1 MTSAKQS
8 PTPHPSRTV
17 PIPDTLESIKGYP
30 DKLKIYLMAASS
42 FWQVRFF
49 DGKSTIKRSTGQTD
63 KREAIK
69 SAISFY
75 EKLLI
80 NKHNGVAVTKNTRFD
95 ACAKSFME
103 AQAARVMRKEMSAEC
118 HRNDQYFLNGR
129 VLPAFRE
136 LNIAEINYERLQKF
150 VDKIGV
156 DLSGSSIQRHLG
168 LIGKIFDHALN
179 RDLLKSIPKFPKI
192 PKHDEPR
199 GWFNFKEY
207 DKLLTRANELIGYED
222 VIRAVPKAGQEQ
234 GNVVRSIKFT
244 AELPRMIEFIAN
256 SFIRPTDIKNM
267 QHKHVEII
275 RDDNI
280 YLRLSLPESK
290 KHSDPVVT
298 MERAVNVFE
307 ELKADRASSGQAAPD
322 DYVFVPEHQ
331 NRDTALRRLQQQFN
345 YLLDDLGFKT
355 GPRGEERTIYSLRH
369 TCIMHR
375 LLEGDKIDVLTL
387 ARNARTSVEMIE
399 RFYASKLNGEMNIEA
414 IQSLRR
420 KSKELKVTKPR
431 VHDTQLKLQGNNV
444 VLNLPRASNPPL
456 NLG

>member
-168 LIGKIFDHALN
+168 LIGKIFDHAQN

-207 DKLLTRANELIGYED
+207 DKLLTRANELIGHED

-275 RDDNI
+275 RDDNA

-414 IQSLRR
+414 IQSKRE
-420 KSKELKVTKPR
+420 KSKGLKIGDGSKGNV
-431 VHDTQLKLQGNNV
+431 QLQVQGNSLV
-444 VLNLPRASNPPL
+444 MNLPTAKNAPL

>member
-80 NKHNGVAVTKNTRFD
+80 NKHNGVAIVKNTRFD
-95 ACAKSFME
+95 ACASSFMQ

-118 HRNDQYFLNGR
+118 HRNDQYFLDGK
-129 VLPAFRE
+129 VLPDFRE
-136 LNIAEINYERLQKF
+136 LNIAEINYEHLQKF

-156 DLSGSSIQRHLG
+156 DLSGSSIQRYLG
-168 LIGKIFDHALN
+168 LIRKIFDHAQN

-207 DKLLTRANELIGYED
+207 DKLLARANELIGHED
-222 VIRAVPKAGQEQ
+222 VIRAAPKAGQEQ
-234 GNVVRSIKFT
+234 GSVVRSIKFT

-267 QHKHVEII
+267 QHKHVEVI

-298 MERAVNVFE
+298 MERAVNVYE
-307 ELKADRASSGQAAPD
+307 ELTADRASARQARPD
-322 DYVFVPEHQ
+322 DYVFMPEHQ

-345 YLLDDLGFKT
+345 YLLDDLGFKA
-355 GPRGEERTIYSLRH
+355 GSRGEIYSLRH

-414 IQSLRR
+414 IQSKRE
-420 KSKELKVTKPR
+420 KSKGLKIGNSSKANVQLQ
-431 VHDTQLKLQGNNV
+431 VHGNSLV
-444 VLNLPRASNPPL
+444 MNLPVAKNAPL